1 MTTVHKHLHD
11 IPFMTKERAEE
22 IELQPDEDIDYSE
35 IPPLDE
41 DFFREA
47 KCVKRPLDK
56 QKNFSSS
63 NYHQDS

>member
-1 MTTVHKHLHD
+1 MTTVHKHLDD

-22 IELQPDEDIDYSE
+22 IELQSDEDIDYSE

-41 DFFREA
+41 DFFRKA

-56 QKNFSSS
+56 QKNFLSS

>member
-1 MTTVHKHLHD
+1 MTTVHKNLDD